1 MALSA
6 CCGGVA
12 AGLAADA
19 AKATACDSKV
29 TLSKFGLEGE
39 GCIRNSQWLASITV
53 PCKQSLLVPALFYDT
68 TDKKICQLKTVA
80 TGTFGA
86 IDVAQRIDASGASNV
101 FVKKPRI
108 AGRSLLYEALLQD
121 KVQQSLE
128 KGGFP
133 TGAPRVHDIF
143 KLRDGSV
150 CFTMELIEAAE
161 TLETVLASAA
171 DGDLATI
178 LVEALLQ
185 VCAMIWHLET
195 ALGMNH
201 RDLKPSN
208 LLVRRHAPVART
220 LVIGERRLEIESRF
234 TITFIDFGFSCM
246 GSAVTQKADIAL
258 STVYAASDPCPKQGR
273 DMYSFLAFIYAE
285 LWNRLPA
292 DLACLFENWL
302 HVPGAKMTGFLRK
315 NKTAAKDWIYFL
327 TGNVDIKAFDCCPCR
342 IVGDLEGFLG
352 G

>member
-1 MALSA
+1 MALIGG
-6 CCGGVA
+6 CCGGSA
-12 AGLAADA
+12 AA
-19 AKATACDSKV
+19 ACDSKV

-39 GCIRNSQWLASITV
+39 GCIRNSQWLASISV
-53 PCKQSLLVPALFYDT
+53 PCKQSLLSPDLFYDT
-68 TDKKICQLKTVA
+68 ADKKIRQLKTVA

-86 IDVAQRIDASGASNV
+86 IDVAERSAAGATAAV
-101 FVKKPRI
+101 YVKKPRI

-128 KGGFP
+128 EGGFP

-143 KLRDGSV
+143 KLRDGSI

-161 TLETVLASAA
+161 TLETVLAAAA
-171 DGDLATI
+171 DADLAQI

-220 LVIGERRLEIESRF
+220 LVIGKRRLEIESRF

-246 GSAVTQKADIAL
+246 GSSATQRADIAL
-258 STVYAASDPCPKQGR
+258 SSVYPAADPCPKQGR
-273 DMYSFLAFIYAE
+273 DLYSFLAFIYAE
-285 LWNRLPA
+285 LWSRLPA

-302 HVPGAKMTGFLRK
+302 HVPGSKMTGFLRK

-342 IVGDLEGFLG
+342 IVGDLEGMG
-352 G
+352 GA